1 MWCPEVKLEQEAS
14 FKLIGPRN
22 TVPQKRFTRID
33 VRSLQRGDLAGRSA
47 FYESMFDR
55 GVFSPNDIRHAEG
68 MNPIPDAEGGNKR
81 FVMVNMQT
89 LESAGTPDPSTGSGA
104 GEPRDAPSAP
114 DDDDP
119 RAPEPGG
126 GSQGGAPGASGPAD

>member
-1 MWCPEVKLEQEAS
+1 M
-14 FKLIGPRN
+14 
-22 TVPQKRFTRID
+22 
-33 VRSLQRGDLAGRSA
+33 RSLQRGDLAGRSA

-89 LESAGTPDPSTGSGA
+89 LESAGTPDPSTGSERASRGTRRARRTTTTRVRRSRAAEARAARRA
-104 GEPRDAPSAP
+104 GPG
-114 DDDDP
+114 
-119 RAPEPGG
+119 RA
-126 GSQGGAPGASGPAD
+126 D